1 MCCKFSAFQPSNPAQ
16 MRLVKGLKTFF
27 SADCSVVEGFW
38 RVQRQR
44 HICYLRW
51 KRCEK
56 NYWTKQKGGREFLSS
71 GCFTPLLIARG
82 DCVKLTSQKLAWA
95 QNIRQSWRR
104 HRLTKSSCRRCDK
117 RSQVKVRSRLNN
129 DRWKLERS
137 DLRMRQLRPPLTSQS
152 HQQLVRTST
161 DEWQT
166 ASNFM
171 RKHVLFWWV
180 TLPQYI
186 QYSQSSPVAG
196 QSRQSNYQSFL
207 RAINT
212 LRNFIKIVNFKT
224 PKYLITSKY
233 LLIPHLSRSHEL
245 EL

>member
-1 MCCKFSAFQPSNPAQ
+1 
-16 MRLVKGLKTFF
+16 MRLVKRLKTFF

-56 NYWTKQKGGREFLSS
+56 NYWTKQKGRREFLSS

-152 HQQLVRTST
+152 HQQLVI
-161 DEWQT
+161 WHQQT
-166 ASNFM
+166 NDRLLQFYAKARF
-171 RKHVLFWWV
+171 VLV
-180 TLPQYI
+180 
-186 QYSQSSPVAG
+186 G
-196 QSRQSNYQSFL
+196 D
-207 RAINT
+207 
-212 LRNFIKIVNFKT
+212 
-224 PKYLITSKY
+224 ITSIYSILSKFASRWTKQTIKLSIVFTANKY
-233 LLIPHLSRSHEL
+233 IKKLYKNCEF
-245 EL
+245 